1 MLTEEERAQ
10 LDADELVFGK
20 HVRNRTIFTGDNL
33 DVLRGMNDDCIDLIY
48 LDPPFNSNAE
58 YENPFDKGVRFHDI
72 WSWSKVRQDWLNAI
86 AWNQPALHAI
96 IAAASFTSGE
106 RMQSYLAYMVV
117 RLVEMRRVLKKD
129 TGAIYLHCDDNA
141 MHYLKPCMDFI
152 FHERNYQAT
161 IAWKRTSA
169 HNDAKTWGRVTDYI
183 LHYGAPPKNLRK
195 VRVELER
202 GYQSSFYRF
211 GDPKE
216 GFGQWSVGDL
226 TGPMHGTSGGE
237 SGLPWRGIDPVE
249 RAGRCWSV
257 PRTGD
262 YAEWIEQ
269 NLIPGYTSIESIHAR
284 LDALDDAG
292 LIITPDKPDG
302 VPRLKRYSA
311 GSRGQ
316 IPSNVWTDIRPVPRS
331 EDTGYPTQKPLALL
345 RRIIAASTDE
355 GDVVLDP
362 FCGCATA
369 CVAAETMLSP
379 RGRRHERRKWIGVDV
394 SPEAYSQVVERLEK
408 TAKLNANGEDG
419 SWRLG
424 LVHHKTLEYEPL
436 ITETKR
442 RRGVEKV
449 IVHQWSLV
457 GGDAPVRSDN
467 LVEGLQAAYAPGDE
481 DAFALQTKLH
491 RSSDDRIKAARYF
504 QQNGRCAADGESLP
518 ERHLN
523 IEHIVAKDNEGP
535 DVDANIQLMCQV
547 HNSKKGNGAMADL
560 DARMRRDKETPWPDR
575 PAFIAQA
582 EEWFLPPHMRKPLP
596 LRGLRG
602 GGA

>member
-152 FHERNYQAT
+152 FTGAAYQAT

-169 HNDAKTWGRVTDYI
+169 HNNAKTWGRVTDYI
-183 LHYGAPPKNLRK
+183 LNYGAPPKNLKK
-195 VRVELER
+195 VRGDLQQR
-202 GYQSSFYRF
+202 YQSSFYKF
-211 GDPKE
+211 GDPE
-216 GFGQWSVGDL
+216 EDLSQWSIGDL
-226 TGPMHGTSGGE
+226 TGDGFRSGE
-237 SGLPWRGIDPVE
+237 SGQAWRGIDPAAQKP
-249 RAGRCWSV
+249 RHWAV
-257 PRTGD
+257 PHSGD
-262 YAEWIEQ
+262 YAEWIEE
-269 NLIPGYTSIESIHAR
+269 NLIPGYTSIESVHAR
-284 LDALDDAG
+284 LDSLDEAG
-292 LIITPDKPDG
+292 LIAWPQKTDG
-302 VPRLKRYSA
+302 VPRLKRYLA

-316 IPSNVWTDIRPVPRS
+316 IPANIWTDIRPVPRS

-379 RGRRHERRKWIGVDV
+379 GGRQHERRKWIGIDV
-394 SPEAYSQVVERLEK
+394 SAEAYSQVVERLEK

-467 LVEGLQAAYAPGDE
+467 LVEGSQAAYAPGDE

-491 RSSDDRIKAARYF
+491 RSSDDRIRAARYF

-547 HNSKKGNGAMADL
+547 HNSKKGKGTMADL

-602 GGA
+602 GG

>member
-1 MLTEEERAQ
+1 MLTEEERAL

-72 WSWSKVRQDWLNAI
+72 WSWSKVRQDWLNTI

-96 IAAASFTSGE
+96 IAAASFTAGE
-106 RMQSYLAYMVV
+106 HMQAYLAYMVV
-117 RLVEMRRVLKKD
+117 RLIEMRRVLKKE
-129 TGAIYLHCDDNA
+129 TGSIYLHCDDNA

-152 FHERNYQAT
+152 FSQRNYQAT
-161 IAWKRTSA
+161 IVWKRTSA
-169 HNDAKTWGRVTDYI
+169 HNDAKTWGRVTDFI
-183 LHYGAPPKNLRK
+183 LHYGAPPKNIRK
-195 VRVELER
+195 VRVGLER
-202 GYQSSFYRF
+202 AYQSHFYRF
-211 GDPKE
+211 GNPNE

-262 YAEWIEQ
+262 YAEWVEE
-269 NLIPGYTSIESIHAR
+269 NLIHGYTSIESVHAR
-284 LDALDDAG
+284 LDALDAAG
-292 LIITPDKPDG
+292 LILRPDKPDG
-302 VPRLKRYSA
+302 VPRLKRYLA

-316 IPSNVWTDIRPVPRS
+316 IPTNNWTDIRPVPRS

-345 RRIIAASTDE
+345 RRIIAANTDE

-369 CVAAETMLSP
+369 CVAAETMTSP
-379 RGRRHERRKWIGVDV
+379 SGQYHERRKWIGIDV
-394 SPEAYSQVVERLEK
+394 SAEAYSQVVERLEK
-408 TAKLNANGEDG
+408 TAKLTDQDAG
-419 SWRLG
+419 WRLG
-424 LVHHKTLEYEPL
+424 LVHHKALEYEPL

-467 LVEGLQAAYAPGDE
+467 LVEGAQPPDQADVE
-481 DAFALQTKLH
+481 DPFELRTKLH
-491 RSSDDRIKAARYF
+491 RSSDERIRAARYF

-518 ERHLN
+518 ERHLT
-523 IEHIVAKDNEGP
+523 IDHIVATANNGP
-535 DVDANIQLMCQV
+535 DVDANIQLLCHG
-547 HNSKKGNGAMADL
+547 HNSMKQDGTMADL
-560 DARMRRDKETPWPDR
+560 DRRMRAKKETPWLDR
-575 PAFIAQA
+575 PNFIAQA
-582 EEWFLPPHMRKPLP
+582 EEWFLPPHQRKPLP
-596 LRGLRG
+596 LRGLG
-602 GGA
+602 GGD